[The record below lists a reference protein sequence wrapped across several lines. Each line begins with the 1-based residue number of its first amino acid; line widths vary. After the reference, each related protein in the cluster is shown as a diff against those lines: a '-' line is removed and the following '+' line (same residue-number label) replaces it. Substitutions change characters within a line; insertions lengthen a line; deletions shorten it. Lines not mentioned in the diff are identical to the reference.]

1 MKQETMKKIA
11 LALCSALMFTLP
23 SVHAQSAAPVDP
35 ATSAAIKE
43 LLVSMNYR
51 ELMKSSFAQLEK
63 NMPAIML
70 QGATASINGN
80 PRLSDADKKAAI
92 EKATKEIPAV
102 SAVFG
107 ETLQD
112 PKLMDELFAEMTPL
126 YARHFTAAEI
136 KQMSAFYKTP
146 VGKKMLSTM
155 PQIMSESMQISQR
168 VMMPRIGAAIEKLT
182 PPAQPAPA
190 AVPAAPAPQ
199 AAPVKPATPAAP
211 APQAAPVK
219 PATPAAP
226 VK

>member
-1 MKQETMKKIA
+1 MKKIA
-11 LALCSALMFTLP
+11 LAICSALMFAVP
-23 SVHAQSAAPVDP
+23 SVQAQTAAPVD
-35 ATSAAIKE
+35 AKTAAAVKE

-70 QGATASINGN
+70 QGATAAINGN
-80 PRLSDADKKAAI
+80 PKLSDAEKKAAL
-92 EKATKEIPAV
+92 EKANKEIPAV
-102 SAVFG
+102 ASVFG
-107 ETLQD
+107 ETLKD

-136 KQMSAFYKTP
+136 GQMSTFYKTP

-182 PPAQPAPA
+182 Q
-190 AVPAAPAPQ
+190 Q
-199 AAPVKPATPAAP
+199 QVKPG
-211 APQAAPVK
+211 K
-219 PATPAAP
+219 
-226 VK
+226 